1 MSQKLLVIGSNSFS
15 GSHFAARASHLG
27 YEVLGISRSDQPNK
41 FFLPETWDTDL
52 KKSYKFRKVDLHHRE
67 EVNRVVSLFNP
78 NFVVNFAAQGMV
90 AESWEAP
97 IDWYQTNLIAQIELH
112 QTLRALDGL
121 IKYVHVTT
129 PEVYGS
135 TPDWIEED
143 QEFNPS
149 TPYAASRAACDLHLR
164 TFFSGL
170 KFPVV
175 FTRSANVYG
184 PGQQLY
190 RVVPRA
196 ILSCVS
202 GMKLPLHG
210 NGESTR
216 SLLHVD
222 DMVDATLAICENG
235 SLGQTYHIS
244 DQELISI
251 SGLVEKIAKKFGMSL
266 EQVAERSQDRLGKDA
281 SYRLSSKKLRT
292 ELNWS
297 PKRTLN
303 DGLSQTISWV
313 QKYYPDLK
321 THPWTYIHKK

>member
-1 MSQKLLVIGSNSFS
+1 MSRKILVIGSNSFS
-15 GSHFAARASHLG
+15 GSHFAAKASYLG
-27 YEVLGISRSDQPNK
+27 YTVLGISRSDQPNK
-41 FFLPETWDTDL
+41 CFLPETWGTDF
-52 KKSYKFRKVDLHHRE
+52 KKSYEFRKVNLHRRE
-67 EVNRVVSLFNP
+67 EVKTLVSSFNP

-97 IDWYQTNLIAQIELH
+97 NDWYQTNLVAQIELH
-112 QTLRALDGL
+112 QILRSLDGL
-121 IKYVHVTT
+121 VKYVHVTT

-135 TPDWIEED
+135 TLDWIEED

-164 TFFSGL
+164 TFFTGL

-196 ILSCVS
+196 ILSCLS
-202 GMKLPLHG
+202 GVKMPLHG

-216 SLLHVD
+216 SFLHVD
-222 DMVDATLAICENG
+222 DMVDATLAICEHG
-235 SLGQTYHIS
+235 SVGHTYHIS
-244 DQELISI
+244 DQELITI
-251 SGLVEKIAKKFGMSL
+251 SGLVEKIAEKFEMTL
-266 EQVAERSQDRLGKDA
+266 EEVAEKSQDRLGKDS
-281 SYRLSSKKLRT
+281 SYKLSSKKLRT
-292 ELNWS
+292 ELNWA

-313 QKYYPDLK
+313 KKHYPDLK
-321 THPWTYIHKK
+321 SHPWTYIHKK

>member
-1 MSQKLLVIGSNSFS
+1 MSQKFLVIGSNSFS

-41 FFLPETWDTDL
+41 CFLPETWDTDL

-67 EVNRVVSLFNP
+67 EVSRVVSSFNP

-135 TPDWIEED
+135 TPDWIDED

-210 NGESTR
+210 NGDSTR
-216 SLLHVD
+216 SFLHVD

-313 QKYYPDLK
+313 EKYYPDLK